1 MTTMRFAISLI
12 VLCPMLA
19 ASPAAAEW
27 FADAYAG
34 YSLTVDSD
42 VTVHSPSG
50 LSIYRDVEHDRA
62 IDNAYIIGARFG
74 RYFDFAPFLGVGV
87 DLFKFSPTIGP
98 QQVHIDGCV
107 PSGTCAGGQG
117 GTTGRIDVST
127 VGVSLDLMLRLPLLK
142 TNKSPWGTLNPYI
155 LAGVPVFITTVT
167 PRTTAQFRNHDADTD
182 VSVGYKVGGGLAFQ
196 VAPNL
201 MLFAEYRYIHSEA
214 SVDLRDS
221 ATLRKT
227 PVRLDFDTHAGIVGL
242 SARW

>member
-142 TNKSPWGTLNPYI
+142 TDKSPWGTLNPYI

-167 PRTTAQFRNHDADTD
+167 PRTTAQFRNQDADTD

-221 ATLRKT
+221 ATLKKK

>member
-1 MTTMRFAISLI
+1 
-12 VLCPMLA
+12 
-19 ASPAAAEW
+19 
-27 FADAYAG
+27 
-34 YSLTVDSD
+34 
-42 VTVHSPSG
+42 
-50 LSIYRDVEHDRA
+50 
-62 IDNAYIIGARFG
+62 
-74 RYFDFAPFLGVGV
+74 
-87 DLFKFSPTIGP
+87 
-98 QQVHIDGCV
+98 
-107 PSGTCAGGQG
+107 
-117 GTTGRIDVST
+117 VST

-142 TNKSPWGTLNPYI
+142 TDKSPWGTLNPYI

-221 ATLRKT
+221 ATLKKT
-227 PVRLDFDTHAGIVGL
+227 PVRLDFDTHAGIFGL

>member
-1 MTTMRFAISLI
+1 MKFVKCLI
-12 VLCPMLA
+12 VLCLTLA

-34 YSLTVDSD
+34 YTLTVDSD
-42 VTVHSPSG
+42 MTVHSPSG

-87 DLFKFSPTIGP
+87 DLFTFSPTIGP

-107 PSGTCAGGQG
+107 PSGGCSGGQG
-117 GTTGRIDVST
+117 GTTGRIEVST
-127 VGVSLDLMLRLPLLK
+127 IGVSLDLMLRWPLLK
-142 TNKSPWGTLNPYI
+142 TDKSPWGRLNPY
-155 LAGVPVFITTVT
+155 LVAGVPILKTTVT
-167 PRTTAQFRNHDADTD
+167 PRTTAQFRNQDGDTD
-182 VSVGYKVGGGLAFQ
+182 VSVGYKVGGGLAVQ

-201 MLFAEYRYIHSEA
+201 MLFAEYRFIHSEA

-227 PVRLDFDTHAGIVGL
+227 PVHLDFDTHAGIVGL